1 MVSYKNNYVDST
13 ELNKSIKKTENIYLY
28 HQNYYK
34 ENAVILREKAKE
46 RSKQRYDN
54 DEEYKQRKIIQ
65 MRERAKI
72 KSLDPEYRAKQSQK
86 KREMYNK
93 DAEYRNK
100 IKQSTMDRLQKNPQL
115 KEKINQQKRLEYA
128 LDKAK
133 ILTTNGGNGVNRV
146 NAANIDEVI
155 GTT

>member
-1 MVSYKNNYVDST
+1 MMVSYINNNVDST

-34 ENAVILREKAKE
+34 ENAVILRQKAKE

-100 IKQSTMDRLQKNPQL
+100 IKQSTMNRLQKKNPQL

-133 ILTTNGGNGVNRV
+133 ILTTNRVNGVNAV
-146 NAANIDEVI
+146 NIDEVV